1 MALQIILAVAVFTG
15 IVVSLSSLI
24 LVARSKLVETG
35 SVSMLVN
42 GDKEFN
48 VSAGSK
54 LLVALAG
61 SGLYLPAGCGG
72 KGTCG
77 QCRVKVLEGGGPL
90 LPTEESMVS
99 RNEASQHV
107 RLACQVAVRED
118 IRVEIPEEVFG
129 VRKWE
134 CKVRSTD
141 GLSTFIK
148 EICLELPTGEEVP
161 FRAGGY
167 IQVEC
172 PPFEA
177 KFSDFD
183 IEAEYR
189 DTWDEYNLWRFSA
202 GSDTETTRA
211 YSMANYPEE
220 TGIILLNIGI
230 AMPPPGAGPNVP
242 PGIVSSYLFS
252 RKPGETVTIAG
263 PYGEFFARETDNE
276 MVFIGGGTGMAPL
289 LSHIFDQLKRIK
301 TKRKISFWFGVRSKR
316 DLFYHD
322 EFQRL
327 ADEHPNFTY
336 TVALSEPREEDH
348 WDGPTGFIHQVAYD
362 EYLGDHKNPEDCEYY
377 MCGPPLMISA
387 VQGMLKDLG
396 VPEENVMFDDFGS

>member
-1 MALQIILAVAVFTG
+1 MALQIIVAVAVFTG
-15 IVVSLSSLI
+15 IVVMLSALI
-24 LVARSKLVETG
+24 LVARTKLVETG
-35 SVSMLVN
+35 DVQLLVN
-42 GDKEFN
+42 DDREID

-54 LLVALAG
+54 LLVALAN

-77 QCRVKVLEGGGPL
+77 QCRVKVLDGGGPL

-99 RNEASQHV
+99 RNEAAQHV
-107 RLACQVAVRED
+107 RLACQVSVRED
-118 IRVEIPEEVFG
+118 IRVQIPEEVFG

-134 CKVRSTD
+134 CKVRSTK

-148 EICLELPTGEEVP
+148 EICLELPAGEEVP

-172 PPFEA
+172 PPFETS
-177 KFSDFD
+177 FSDFE
-183 IEAEYR
+183 IAAR
-189 DTWDEYNLWRFSA
+189 FKDTWDDLDLWRLRGGSA
-202 GSDTETTRA
+202 QDTTRA

-230 AMPPPGAGPNVP
+230 ALPPPGSPPAVP
-242 PGIVSSYLFS
+242 PGVVSSYLFS
-252 RKPGETVTIAG
+252 RKPGDTVTIAG
-263 PYGEFFARETDNE
+263 PYGEFFARDTDNE

-289 LSHIFDQLKRIK
+289 RSHIFDQLKRIK
-301 TKRKISFWFGVRSKR
+301 TDRKISFWFGVRSKR

-322 EFQRL
+322 EFQKL

-336 TVALSEPREEDH
+336 TVALSEPREDDA

-362 EYLGDHKNPEDCEYY
+362 NYLGEHKTPEDCEYY

-387 VQGMLKDLG
+387 VQAMLSDLG

>member
-42 GDKEFN
+42 GDKEFD

-230 AMPPPGAGPNVP
+230 AMPPPGSGPDVP

-252 RKPGETVTIAG
+252 LKPGDAVTIAG
-263 PYGEFFARETDNE
+263 PYGDFFARETQNE

-289 LSHIFDQLKRIK
+289 RSHIFDQLKRIK
-301 TKRKISFWFGVRSKR
+301 TKRKISFWFGVRS
-316 DLFYHD
+316 
-322 EFQRL
+322 
-327 ADEHPNFTY
+327 
-336 TVALSEPREEDH
+336 
-348 WDGPTGFIHQVAYD
+348 
-362 EYLGDHKNPEDCEYY
+362 
-377 MCGPPLMISA
+377 
-387 VQGMLKDLG
+387 
-396 VPEENVMFDDFGS
+396 